1 MSKLAFLQNI
11 QVVADERPVR
21 RAGGSRKEW
30 NPTEGLAIRLWKN
43 GEVYPSQELV
53 DTFELEY
60 KNRLTDE
67 EVAAIKAGTMTKP
80 FPGNG
85 FDVVDTMDFPSFQS
99 PTRLLVIA
107 PVPKDVLK
115 VDLFG
120 TVGYNETMAPLISVL
135 DQGAATF
142 GKEFLIPSIQEIY
155 GIELTDENPYVD
167 LVLVGKNGPEKPE
180 PFRMPAGKEIAF
192 FPKKVARG
200 EKKGEM
206 TVQRRE
212 RPEIYVLYPKQL
224 LEETQEAA
232 EGQPISAPEEN
243 GQVKADAAI

>member
-11 QVVADERPVR
+11 QMVADERPKKT
-21 RAGGSRKEW
+21 GNRKEW
-30 NPTEGLAIRLWKN
+30 NPTEGLTIRLWKN

-53 DTFELEY
+53 DRFELEY

-67 EVAAIKAGTMTKP
+67 EVAAIKAKTMTKP
-80 FPGNG
+80 FPGNA
-85 FDVVDTMDFPSFQS
+85 FDVVDTTDFPSFKS
-99 PTRLLVIA
+99 PDRLLIVST
-107 PVPKDVLK
+107 VPKDELK

-120 TVGYNETMAPLISVL
+120 SVGYNESMAPIMSVM

-142 GKEFLIPSIQEIY
+142 GKDFLLPSIQEIY

-167 LVLVGKNGPEKPE
+167 LVIVGQNGVDKPE
-180 PFRMPAGKEIAF
+180 PFRMPSGKEYAF

-206 TVQRRE
+206 TVQKRD

-224 LEETQEAA
+224 LDEPAAA
-232 EGQPISAPEEN
+232 EE
-243 GQVKADAAI
+243 VKPDAAV